1 MGRVLA
7 IILAGGGGQRLYPLT
22 MMRSKPSVP
31 FGGKYRI
38 IDFTLSNCVNTGI
51 RRIYIL
57 TQYRS
62 GSLNQHVFEGWNISG
77 SRLGEFVYNVPAQQK
92 TGTDWYRGT
101 ADALRQNLD
110 LIEEKNVEYVLILSG
125 DHIYKMNYQQLVDYH
140 VKKKADLS
148 VCAVRVPKE
157 QAAGALGVLEIDA
170 NSRLLGFEE
179 KPLNPK
185 TIPGSPEYALGS
197 MGVYI
202 FTVGVL
208 QKALQEPGDDFGK
221 NIIPQMIQ
229 GNRAVFVY
237 DFEKWNKI
245 EDFIVQYKD
254 GKRFSVLAKRTRDS
268 SYWRD
273 VGTIDSYYEAN
284 MDLIG
289 VDPSFN
295 LYGIKW
301 PLRTYERNSPPS
313 KFVLGGNATESIVSK
328 GCIISAG
335 TVIRSV
341 LSPNVIVERG
351 SVIED
356 TVIFEDVVIEPH
368 AHIKK
373 AIIDKHVHIESGAS
387 LGFDKEKHK
396 QQGCTISETGIVVVP
411 KQHVIK
417 ALK

>member
-77 SRLGEFVYNVPAQQK
+77 SRLGEFIYNIPAQQK
-92 TGTDWYRGT
+92 TGSDWYRGT

-110 LIEEKNVEYVLILSG
+110 LITEKDVEYVLILSG
-125 DHIYKMNYQQLVDYH
+125 DHVYKMNYYQLVDYH
-140 VKKKADLS
+140 IKKKADLS
-148 VCAVRVPKE
+148 VCAIRVPAE
-157 QAAGALGVLEIDA
+157 QAAGTLGVLEIDA
-170 NSRLLGFEE
+170 NSRMLGFEE
-179 KPLNPK
+179 KPLQPK
-185 TIPGSPEYALGS
+185 TIPGSPGYALGS

-202 FTVGVL
+202 FTAKVL
-208 QKALQEPGDDFGK
+208 QEVLQEAGDDFGK
-221 NIIPQMIQ
+221 NIIPQMIEK
-229 GNRAVFVY
+229 NRAVFVY
-237 DFEKWNKI
+237 DFEKGNKI
-245 EDFIVQYKD
+245 EDFIVQYKE
-254 GKRFSVLAKRTRDS
+254 GKRESVLTKRTRDS

-289 VDPSFN
+289 VEPDFN

-313 KFVLGGNATESIVSK
+313 KFVLGGSATESIISK

-335 TVIRSV
+335 AVRRSV

-356 TVIFEDVVIEPH
+356 AVIFDDVVIEPH
-368 AHIKK
+368 VHIRR
-373 AIIDKHVHIESGAS
+373 AIIDKDVCIESGAS
-387 LGFDKEKHK
+387 LGFDAEKDK
-396 QQGCTISETGIVVVP
+396 QQGCTISEAGIVVVP
-411 KQHVIK
+411 KRHVIK
-417 ALK
+417 SL